1 MKFLKV
7 LARKWVKAIIEKID
21 LWGVN
26 IEVEEDGAIQTVD
39 RQTRLKVFEKEKSV
53 NMCMVSHL
61 NIGVHARI
69 ELGFDQKKS
78 NESSTA
84 NKFIHAFEQF
94 KKMMCMS
101 TKVDKMVSMVE
112 I

>member
-1 MKFLKV
+1 M
-7 LARKWVKAIIEKID
+7 
-21 LWGVN
+21 
-26 IEVEEDGAIQTVD
+26 D
-39 RQTRLKVFEKEKSV
+39 RQTRLKVYEKEKVV
-53 NMCMVSHL
+53 NMCMISHL

-84 NKFIHAFEQF
+84 NKFIHAFEEF

-101 TKVDKMVSMVE
+101 TKVDKMVSLVE
-112 I
+112 IEAKENGDDKVYRALFSTSKDVRLFRKTEGGGE